1 MELRKITQ
9 KKSKKGQMDLISMTI
24 FTFVLIIAG
33 GILWFAFSAMNAD
46 LKADPDI
53 APHTEPLDQA
63 EQSFGVLNWGPI
75 ALFVAMFLSLLISYY
90 KVGSAP
96 YWFFI
101 HLVVLIILIIVA
113 GSLSNFYYDLSID
126 EDLGDTFTNKMN
138 LPSNLMF
145 NLPLYLTIIG
155 FISIIVLVTKWAK
168 DKNSGGGLPGYY

>member
-1 MELRKITQ
+1 MESRKIKLQ
-9 KKSKKGQMDLISMTI
+9 KKGQMDLISMTI
-24 FTFVLIIAG
+24 FTFVLIVAG
-33 GILWFAFSAMNAD
+33 GIIWFAFSMMYDD
-46 LKADPDI
+46 LRADPDV
-53 APHTEPLDQA
+53 APYTDSLDKA

-101 HLVVLIILIIVA
+101 HLIVLIVVVIVS

-126 EDLGDTFTNKMN
+126 PDIGDTFTNKMV

-145 NLPLYLTIIG
+145 YLPTYLTIIG
-155 FISIIVLVTKWAK
+155 FVSIIVLVTKWAR
-168 DKNSGGGLPGYY
+168 DRNAGGGLPGYH